1 MSDRRQVFWAIDW
14 SVFRKGRAVLTKAGF
29 TVTTVKGVNK
39 DNGMTIYYAFV
50 PPSEFRKANKI
61 VRTF

>member
-1 MSDRRQVFWAIDW
+1 MNNRQVFWHTDW
-14 SVFRKGRAVLTKAGF
+14 SVFRRGRAALTKAGF
-29 TVTTVKGVNK
+29 TVTTMKGVNK

-50 PPSEFRKANKI
+50 PQSEFRKANKL